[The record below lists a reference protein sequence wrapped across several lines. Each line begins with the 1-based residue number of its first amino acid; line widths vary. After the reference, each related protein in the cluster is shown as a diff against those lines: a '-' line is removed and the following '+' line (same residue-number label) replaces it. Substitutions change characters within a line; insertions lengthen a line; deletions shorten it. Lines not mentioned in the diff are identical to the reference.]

1 MPPVDLARTAQQEF
15 GSSWRVTGCISTPV
29 MRQIR
34 RALADCGKELATKSA
49 TRKIARN
56 RRIVVTYYTFDAY
69 RIVPNYGMCRRF
81 RGLPHCPQPGQFADL
96 PPRTTQPITSRSKN
110 STARMTS
117 PITMYCCVIFL
128 LLAYLFTPAG
138 VRRGNLCRKQ
148 ARHPPEAQSRSPDP
162 PFCSSF
168 LHGRS
173 ARSRALQRRRRRLS
187 PFVDDVGF

>member
-110 STARMTS
+110 RTARMTS
-117 PITMYCCVIFL
+117 PITMYCCVISL
-128 LLAYLFTPAG
+128 PLP
-138 VRRGNLCRKQ
+138 
-148 ARHPPEAQSRSPDP
+148 SM
-162 PFCSSF
+162 
-168 LHGRS
+168 
-173 ARSRALQRRRRRLS
+173 
-187 PFVDDVGF
+187 DVGSCAKGNMDAATIIQCERGLFHPW